1 MISGTIPTFAFA
13 QSNQSTN
20 PYDSASMPSQA
31 RLNGSVTQSTSNG
44 NGSMRMTRSQSA
56 DTAGSNQTSD
66 SQGSLFS
73 SSALSSF
80 GSSPSPAAPNVQS
93 SQSGNMSGIVNQSA
107 AIDGSNNG
115 ASSSYSGTAGSA
127 GSSPLAGGS
136 QFDFGKALSLGTTM
150 FNGLNRLMNDNRT
163 PAGSVFSGS
172 SQMSGGLLNRSTITN
187 AGTSLLNG
195 SAGQFFKIA
204 KPLTRNE
211 INLLSNYD
219 VAIVIDKSGSMQS
232 QDCPGGL
239 SRWDF
244 CREQLLNLTSQV
256 NTAFRSGI
264 TVALFSSEYHIFNNV
279 SFSMVPEIF
288 ATNSPDGGTYLARP
302 MRDIFFNFFNTRDR
316 NMITHTPTRPLL
328 IEVVTDGEP
337 SDKEALIQVICDA
350 TQKMTSPHEVSI
362 QFLQI
367 GHEFG
372 GSRVLNELDNRLV
385 GEDGA
390 QYDIVNVEPF
400 NQVISEGLARSMVAV
415 ATNHP

>member
-1 MISGTIPTFAFA
+1 MISGIIPTFAFA
-13 QSNQSTN
+13 QSSQLTN
-20 PYDSASMPSQA
+20 PYDFASTPPAA
-31 RLNGSVTQSTSNG
+31 RLNGSVTQSSSNG

-56 DTAGSNQTSD
+56 DSPGSNQASD

-80 GSSPSPAAPNVQS
+80 GSSPAPASANAAASRPTNI
-93 SQSGNMSGIVNQSA
+93 SGIVNQSA
-107 AIDGSNNG
+107 AVDS
-115 ASSSYSGTAGSA
+115 TAGSA
-127 GSSPLAGGS
+127 ASAPLAGGS

-150 FNGLNRLMNDNRT
+150 FNGLNRLINDNGM
-163 PAGSVFSGS
+163 PAGNVFNGS
-172 SQMSGGLLNRSTITN
+172 AQ
-187 AGTSLLNG
+187 TSDGMLGRLNG
-195 SAGQFFKIA
+195 SAGQIFKIA
-204 KPLTRNE
+204 KPLSRNE

-219 VAIVIDKSGSMQS
+219 VAVVLDKSGSMQS
-232 QDCPGGL
+232 TDCPGGL

-256 NTAFRSGI
+256 SSAFRSGI
-264 TVALFSSEYHIFNNV
+264 TVALFSSEYHIFENV
-279 SFSMVPEIF
+279 SFAMVPEIF

-302 MRDIFFNFFNTRDR
+302 MRDILSNFFNRRDR
-316 NMITHTPTRPLL
+316 NMMTHSPTRPLL

-350 TQKMTSPHEVSI
+350 TQKMSSAHEVSI

-385 GEDGA
+385 SEDGA

-400 NQVISEGLARSMVAV
+400 DQVISEGLARSMVAV